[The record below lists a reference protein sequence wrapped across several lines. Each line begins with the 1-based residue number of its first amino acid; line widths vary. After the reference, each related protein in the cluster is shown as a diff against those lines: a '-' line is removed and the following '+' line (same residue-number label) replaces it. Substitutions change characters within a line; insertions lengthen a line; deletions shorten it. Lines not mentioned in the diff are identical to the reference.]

1 MSYGMPLALWGNRVC
16 DRKQARIDI
25 QPVQRIRAHE
35 EVVRQLRALMER
47 EVLRTGDRLPSERE
61 LAKQFGVSRVTVR
74 QALSVLQAMGLIE
87 SRIGNG
93 TFARAGHKALSVTD
107 LASALRVAQGNLT
120 EQLELRRIIEPQVA
134 CLAAERATD
143 ADLDDPLRYISL
155 QEARLS
161 EGVPF
166 VEEDGAF
173 HLAIA
178 QATKNSLLVK
188 MVEGIQE
195 LLWESH
201 EHSLRVPGG
210 MQLSGGT
217 YPREPGD
224 TGSRSSGRLR
234 RNARPHTRRG
244 ASDPP
249 TTRSQR
255 GRSRSEGFGEL
266 ELPIQSGVKKL
277 PAMSRRLSTLL
288 VFGLPMRDTGG

>member
-1 MSYGMPLALWGNRVC
+1 MSQTSGLATSPFAWNLSYFWIVVNRSESEKNRNVICLYIMSYGMPLAEWGKRFRY
-16 DRKQARIDI
+16 RKQAEIDI

-107 LASALRVAQGNLT
+107 LAPALRVAQGNLT
-120 EQLELRRIIEPQVA
+120 EQLELRRLIEPQVA
-134 CLAAERATD
+134 CLAAERATA
-143 ADLDDPLRYISL
+143 ADLDDLLRYISL
-155 QEARLS
+155 QEARLAQ
-161 EGVPF
+161 GVPF

-195 LLWESH
+195 LLQESH
-201 EHSLRVPGG
+201 EHSMRA
-210 MQLSGGT
+210 SGG
-217 YPREPGD
+217 RD
-224 TGSRSSGRLR
+224 SRRWLML
-234 RNARPHTRRG
+234 
-244 ASDPP
+244 
-249 TTRSQR
+249 
-255 GRSRSEGFGEL
+255 RSRSQPDEPSGPWQPVW
-266 ELPIQSGVKKL
+266 PICRSWL
-277 PAMSRRLSTLL
+277 CRRR
-288 VFGLPMRDTGG
+288 VRAA

>member
-1 MSYGMPLALWGNRVC
+1 MELILLLSRCQPFGTRKNRDLICLYIMSYVMPLAVWGNRFC
-16 DRKQARIDI
+16 DRRRAKIDI

-120 EQLELRRIIEPQVA
+120 EQLELRRLIEPQVA

-143 ADLDDPLRYISL
+143 ADLDDLLRYISL

-161 EGVPF
+161 QGVPF

-178 QATKNSLLVK
+178 HATKNILLVK

-195 LLWESH
+195 LLRESH
-201 EHSLRVPGG
+201 EHSMRASGG
-210 MQLSGGT
+210 MQLSLEG
-217 YPREPGD
+217 
-224 TGSRSSGRLR
+224 
-234 RNARPHTRRG
+234 HTRVYR
-244 ASDPP
+244 AIRDHEAQAAYDAMLAHILDVE
-249 TTRSQR
+249 RLILQLLAR
-255 GRSRSEGFGEL
+255 NEAEAGRRD
-266 ELPIQSGVKKL
+266 SG
-277 PAMSRRLSTLL
+277 S
-288 VFGLPMRDTGG
+288 

>member
-1 MSYGMPLALWGNRVC
+1 MELILLLSRCQPFGARKNRDLICLYIMSYVMPLAVWGNRFR
-16 DRKQARIDI
+16 DRGWARIDI
-25 QPVQRIRAHE
+25 QPIRHIRAHE

-107 LASALRVAQGNLT
+107 LASALRTVQGNLT
-120 EQLELRRIIEPQVA
+120 EQLELRKLIEPQVA
-134 CLAAERATD
+134 WLAAERATD
-143 ADLDDPLRYISL
+143 ADLDELLRYISL

-195 LLWESH
+195 LLRESH
-201 EHSLRVPGG
+201 EHSMRASGG
-210 MQLSGGT
+210 MQLSLEG
-217 YPREPGD
+217 
-224 TGSRSSGRLR
+224 
-234 RNARPHTRRG
+234 HTRVYR
-244 ASDPP
+244 AIRDHEAQAAYDAMLAHILDVE
-249 TTRSQR
+249 RLILQLLAR
-255 GRSRSEGFGEL
+255 NEADAGRRD
-266 ELPIQSGVKKL
+266 SG
-277 PAMSRRLSTLL
+277 S
-288 VFGLPMRDTGG
+288 

>member
-1 MSYGMPLALWGNRVC
+1 
-16 DRKQARIDI
+16 
-25 QPVQRIRAHE
+25 
-35 EVVRQLRALMER
+35 MER

-87 SRIGNG
+87 SRIGNR

-107 LASALRVAQGNLT
+107 LASALRVAQENLT
-120 EQLELRRIIEPQVA
+120 EQLELRRLIEPQVA

-143 ADLDDPLRYISL
+143 ADLDDLLRYISL

-161 EGVPF
+161 QGVPF

-195 LLWESH
+195 LLQESH
-201 EHSLRVPGG
+201 EHSMRA
-210 MQLSGGT
+210 SGG
-217 YPREPGD
+217 RD
-224 TGSRSSGRLR
+224 SRRWLML
-234 RNARPHTRRG
+234 
-244 ASDPP
+244 
-249 TTRSQR
+249 
-255 GRSRSEGFGEL
+255 RSRSQPDEPSGPWQPVW
-266 ELPIQSGVKKL
+266 PICRSWL
-277 PAMSRRLSTLL
+277 CRRR
-288 VFGLPMRDTGG
+288 VRAA